1 MPTRRVVDDAPN
13 AATTA
18 LIAMKAFFKRL
29 KGDDRDKEHREKGPP
44 PPPPK
49 LKSGDSWLKH
59 TSAPPA
65 SFSLPPTL
73 PALPLTPTTA
83 PSSQAPTPPP
93 MRPLTPPPAPAPA
106 GPPVLPPVSAPLA
119 APAPTPAP
127 APIPAQRP
135 PSPPADPPATHSTAS
150 SRPSQP
156 SGHTSPDSAARR
168 KVAFRS
174 PALPSIPLPEPDSAS
189 RAASPPTAT
198 QTTTTTYYKMRP
210 TSAAARFMAQQRDS
224 PDSARSSNNTPARI
238 NTAATSRAT
247 VGRST
252 HSPTH
257 SARTFGA
264 AADQASMTIRSGT
277 PYSHMSGVS
286 AIQAAASW
294 SEAAEN
300 DLVNNL
306 GPRERTRQE
315 VLWEIVASEERYVG
329 EIIKLKETFIDP
341 LLHPFAPAPSLYHQ
355 AETTTILDDDRTS
368 LRRATSPTESFDH
381 LPIAAR
387 FLSGTPAPGPSS
399 TSTHH
404 TRAETPRSKSHAPT
418 IGDADSYDS
427 DDEDKFGGN
436 QRRRGTPSGGRSPY
450 GTAAQRHAGTGKVPV
465 PFPARSHQSLPPHS
479 RAAASTHS
487 LGRQS
492 VTGGEPVENRSGAV
506 SALKRFQ
513 RRVGSGTPRG
523 DSISGVNVTAQQ
535 LPEDLRICLEVLEE
549 VILPGHLTLREE
561 LQKRYEEQYPL
572 VRSLADIFVS
582 HSKILEGYAKYVM
595 HLERA
600 LEQVDNALASA
611 SVTKRP
617 RNQDAAQWAQ
627 VCKALHRLEEVA
639 ADKCETGLAISLSKP
654 FQRLLKYPLLFQNLL
669 FHTDPST
676 YEYESTLQMV
686 AEVERIVR
694 SIEDE
699 KIQKEE
705 RDRTWDVFARIEG
718 LEKVKQLA
726 VPKPSRLLLTEKP
739 LNTDPTTPETNR
751 TLPPTAA
758 TNPSP
763 TPKNV
768 KGKSSFKRFSDALQP
783 GSNSLGGK
791 KDLWL
796 VSFND
801 VVLRCQRVGT
811 TTLPLV
817 SGGSTKLPD
826 AKAEKYAT
834 VGRRAAQNRPRNM
847 YKFVRI
853 ETWAIGDMAAPRTGI
868 VSMEDIGRSRY
879 NEGGPRIVPMRDHD
893 EKDEDEDGVDSD
905 ESDRKSKMSF
915 SYWGADRITV
925 QPTVRGASG
934 GRVPVRRLPG
944 VPSSYMRDARTESSA
959 NAKFGTRLRE
969 SSTGAERQ
977 ESRASDRPG
986 SRQTASRAAGRR
998 VADKPAWGAISS
1010 TTTAVGAAGGPG
1022 TPSGRRGSAALTPS
1036 AGMTTP
1042 QQQRAVKT
1050 AAASP
1055 APSVDSGIAVYLAQD
1070 STTRLD
1076 RTV

>member
-1 MPTRRVVDDAPN
+1 
-13 AATTA
+13 
-18 LIAMKAFFKRL
+18 MKAFFKRL
-29 KGDDRDKEHREKGPP
+29 KGDDRDKEHREKVPP

-49 LKSGDSWLKH
+49 LKADDSWLKH
-59 TSAPPA
+59 VSAPPA

-73 PALPLTPTTA
+73 PALPLTPTLT
-83 PSSQAPTPPP
+83 PVSQAPTPPP
-93 MRPLTPPPAPAPA
+93 MHAPTPPPARAPAPA
-106 GPPVLPPVSAPLA
+106 APTYPPVLPPVPAA

-127 APIPAQRP
+127 APVQRP

-150 SRPSQP
+150 SRPSQQ
-156 SGHTSPDSAARR
+156 SEHTTPDSAARR

-174 PALPSIPLPEPDSAS
+174 PAMPPVSLPDPDSAS
-189 RAASPPTAT
+189 RAASPPAAAQPT

-210 TSAAARFMAQQRDS
+210 TSAAARFIAQQRDS
-224 PDSARSSNNTPARI
+224 PDSARSSANTPPRI
-238 NTAATSRAT
+238 NTSRAT

-257 SARTFGA
+257 STRTFGAA

-368 LRRATSPTESFDH
+368 LRRAASPAESLDH

-387 FLSGTPAPGPSS
+387 FISGTPVPGQSS
-399 TSTHH
+399 GSTHTH
-404 TRAETPRSKSHAPT
+404 QTRAETPRSKSHAPT

-436 QRRRGTPSGGRSPY
+436 PRRRGTPSGGRSPY
-450 GTAAQRHAGTGKVPV
+450 GTAAQRRTGSGKVPV
-465 PFPARSHQSLPPHS
+465 PFPARSQQSLPPHS

-492 VTGGEPVENRSGAV
+492 VAGGEPIEANRSGAV

-513 RRVGSGTPRG
+513 RRVASGTPRG
-523 DSISGVNVTAQQ
+523 DSISGVGVTAQQ

-549 VILPGHLTLREE
+549 VILPGHLTLREG

-572 VRSLADIFVS
+572 VRSLADIFVA

-627 VCKALHRLEEVA
+627 VCKALQRLEEVA

-699 KIQKEE
+699 KTQKEE

-718 LEKVKQLA
+718 LEKIKQLA

-739 LNTDPTTPETNR
+739 LNPDPTTPETNR

-763 TPKNV
+763 PPKNV
-768 KGKSSFKRFSDALQP
+768 KGKSSFKRFSDVLQP
-783 GSNSLGGK
+783 GSNNGVGGK

-817 SGGSTKLPD
+817 SGGSTKLPE
-826 AKAEKYAT
+826 AKADKYAT
-834 VGRRAAQNRPRNM
+834 VGRRAAQGRPRNM
-847 YKFVRI
+847 YKFVKI
-853 ETWAIGDMAAPRTGI
+853 EMWAIGDMAAPRAGI

-893 EKDEDEDGVDSD
+893 EKDEDEDGADSD
-905 ESDRKSKMSF
+905 DSDRKSKMSF

-925 QPTVRGASG
+925 QPTVRGPTG

-944 VPSSYMRDARTESSA
+944 APSSFMRDARTESSA

-969 SSTGAERQ
+969 SSTGTERQ

-998 VADKPAWGAISS
+998 VGEKPAWGAISS
-1010 TTTAVGAAGGPG
+1010 STTAVGAGGGAG
-1022 TPSGRRGSAALTPS
+1022 TPSGRRGSAALAPS

-1042 QQQRAVKT
+1042 QHQRAVKT
-1050 AAASP
+1050 VAASP
-1055 APSVDSGIAVYLAQD
+1055 APSVDSGVAVYLAQD
-1070 STTRLD
+1070 STARLD

>member
-1 MPTRRVVDDAPN
+1 
-13 AATTA
+13 
-18 LIAMKAFFKRL
+18 MKAFFKRF
-29 KGDDRDKEHREKGPP
+29 KGDDREKEHKEKAPP

-49 LKSGDSWLKH
+49 LKPDDSWLKH
-59 TSAPPA
+59 ASAPPA

-73 PALPLTPTTA
+73 PVLPLTPNTA
-83 PSSQAPTPPP
+83 PVSQAPTPPP
-93 MRPLTPPPAPAPA
+93 MQAPMPPPALAPAPA
-106 GPPVLPPVSAPLA
+106 APTLPRVSASP
-119 APAPTPAP
+119 APTPTPAP
-127 APIPAQRP
+127 ASTPAQRP

-150 SRPSQP
+150 SRPSQQ
-156 SGHTSPDSAARR
+156 SEHTSPDSATRR

-174 PALPSIPLPEPDSAS
+174 PAMPSVPLPEPDSAS
-189 RAASPPTAT
+189 RAASPPVATQPT

-210 TSAAARFMAQQRDS
+210 TSAAARFIAQQRDS
-224 PDSARSSNNTPARI
+224 PDSARSSANTPPRI

-257 SARTFGA
+257 STRTFGA

-355 AETTTILDDDRTS
+355 AETTTILDDDGTS
-368 LRRATSPTESFDH
+368 LRRATSPAESLDH

-399 TSTHH
+399 TSTHTH
-404 TRAETPRSKSHAPT
+404 QTRAETPRHKSHAPT

-450 GTAAQRHAGTGKVPV
+450 GTAAQRRAGTGKVPV
-465 PFPARSHQSLPPHS
+465 PFPARSQQSLPPHS

-492 VTGGEPVENRSGAV
+492 VNGGEPVEGNRSGAV
-506 SALKRFQ
+506 SALRRFQ

-523 DSISGVNVTAQQ
+523 DSISGVGVTAQQ

-572 VRSLADIFVS
+572 VRSLADIFVA
-582 HSKILEGYAKYVM
+582 HSKILEGYAKYVL

-600 LEQVDNALASA
+600 LEQVDNALAAA

-627 VCKALHRLEEVA
+627 VCKALQRLEEVA

-694 SIEDE
+694 SIENE
-699 KIQKEE
+699 KTQKEE
-705 RDRTWDVFARIEG
+705 RDRTWDVLARIEG

-739 LNTDPTTPETNR
+739 LNAGPTTPETNR
-751 TLPPTAA
+751 TLPPTVA

-763 TPKNV
+763 TPKNI
-768 KGKSSFKRFSDALQP
+768 KGKSSFKRFSDVLQS
-783 GSNSLGGK
+783 GSSGGK
-791 KDLWL
+791 KELWL

-801 VVLRCQRVGT
+801 VVLRCQKVGT
-811 TTLPLV
+811 TMLPLV

-834 VGRRAAQNRPRNM
+834 VGRRAAQGRPRNM
-847 YKFVRI
+847 YKFVGI
-853 ETWAIGDMAAPRTGI
+853 ETWVIGDMATPRAGI

-893 EKDEDEDGVDSD
+893 ERDEDEDGADSD

-925 QPTVRGASG
+925 QPTVRGPTG

-944 VPSSYMRDARTESSA
+944 APSSYMRDVRTESSA

-969 SSTGAERQ
+969 SSAGAERQ

-998 VADKPAWGAISS
+998 VAEKPAWGAISS
-1010 TTTAVGAAGGPG
+1010 STTAVGAGGG
-1022 TPSGRRGSAALTPS
+1022 TGAPSGRRGSTTLTPS

-1050 AAASP
+1050 IAASP